1 MSSLVTSAS
10 PWMNDD
16 STNKKRQST
25 MRKTIKL
32 RSENQNG
39 NNNNHFNSYEEN
51 DVGNIPGYDETTL
64 ENEKYGKMKP
74 FTIEDQQQNN
84 NTRNNRVNELLD
96 KITSVD
102 TVSDNNK
109 MGDFKPMTP
118 PSLNIK
124 KDMNTTGETKQYIP
138 PMPSYLKATINRSS
152 VSNGGQV
159 SMSYGLG
166 DGGAN
171 IYSNYQKSYEPPK
184 KMNDKPYYAAMGIG
198 GAGGS
203 NDKMMEKINYLIH
216 LMEDNQNERTS
227 NITEEFILYTFLG
240 VFVIFVVDSFSRCGK
255 YVR

>member
-16 STNKKRQST
+16 SGNKKRQST

-39 NNNNHFNSYEEN
+39 NGNLNSYEEN
-51 DVGNIPGYDETTL
+51 NVGNVSGFDETTL
-64 ENEKYGKMKP
+64 ENEKYGKMTP
-74 FTIEDQQQNN
+74 ATVEDQQQYN

-96 KITSVD
+96 KITSAD
-102 TVSDNNK
+102 TVSDSNK

-124 KDMNTTGETKQYIP
+124 KDLDMTGETKQYIP
-138 PMPSYLKATINRSS
+138 PMPSYLKATIDRSS

-166 DGGAN
+166 DGGSN
-171 IYSNYQKSYEPPK
+171 IYSNYQKSYEQPA
-184 KMNDKPYYAAMGIG
+184 KMNNNRPYYAAMGIG
-198 GAGGS
+198 GSGG

-216 LMEDNQNERTS
+216 LMEENQNERTA

>member
-32 RSENQNG
+32 RSDNQTNSNQNKD
-39 NNNNHFNSYEEN
+39 FYEEN
-51 DVGNIPGYDETTL
+51 NVGNVSGYDETTL
-64 ENEKYGKMKP
+64 ESEKYGKMSP
-74 FTIEDQQQNN
+74 ATINDQVQYN
-84 NTRNNRVNELLD
+84 NTRNSRVNELLD
-96 KITSVD
+96 KITSAD

-109 MGDFKPMTP
+109 LGDFKPMAP
-118 PSLNIK
+118 PSLNVK
-124 KDMNTTGETKQYIP
+124 KDLDMTGETKQYIP
-138 PMPSYLKATINRSS
+138 PMPSYLKATIDRT
-152 VSNGGQV
+152 NGGQV

-171 IYSNYQKSYEPPK
+171 IYSNYQKSYEPPA
-184 KMNDKPYYAAMGIG
+184 KMNNNNNINRPYYATMGIG
-198 GAGGS
+198 G

-216 LMEDNQNERTS
+216 LMEENQNERTA

-240 VFVIFVVDSFSRCGK
+240 VFVIFVVDSFSRSGK